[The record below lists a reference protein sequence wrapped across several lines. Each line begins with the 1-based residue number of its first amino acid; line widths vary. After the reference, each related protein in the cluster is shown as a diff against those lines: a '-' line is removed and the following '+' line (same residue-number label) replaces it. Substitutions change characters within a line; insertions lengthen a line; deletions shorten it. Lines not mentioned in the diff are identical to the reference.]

1 MKKAL
6 IYIASMATLL
16 STSCSSEL
24 ETAPA
29 GSSVSDEQLQEL
41 IEKGAD
47 IVLTPMMEGAV
58 NYMHTGNRRA
68 GTNDRGFMIW
78 NLGMDMQGNDMVLC
92 DLTNWFADEYMFEN
106 LRQQTASYTADR
118 WYCYYK
124 IVYQAN
130 QILDLIARIPA
141 GAETEMTPVFKAQ
154 ALTYRALAYYYLMT
168 IYQDDYLHGG
178 KDKAG
183 VPLYQTVEDAK
194 GRTPSTEVFSTIT
207 EDLKTAVALFEAA
220 GYDPMGS
227 KTDIDQTVA
236 NMVLARVAV
245 TTGEYATAA
254 KAAGAVISAGYSLM
268 NEEQYTESGFQSVAL
283 PETIWGYG
291 WTDATS
297 IGNRAFAA
305 FMSVIG
311 SSYGGVLGNAC
322 YVAIDNRLYDQI
334 PDTDYRKYCFL
345 PSNWEPVK
353 GRVIPKYA
361 NVKFATQSFYQDEI
375 YMRLAEAYLL
385 KAEAEARG
393 GNDAAAQQ
401 TLFDLVSERDTA
413 YAKSTKT
420 GAALLDEI
428 FLQSRIELWGEGH
441 EFFTNKRFNVG
452 VDRTSSA
459 NHTHKAVKAAG
470 KEFTYQIPLSIELNS
485 NPHINAGD
493 QNPL

>member
-6 IYIASMATLL
+6 IYIASAATLL
-16 STSCSSEL
+16 SASCSSDL
-24 ETAPA
+24 DTAPA
-29 GSSVSDEQLQEL
+29 GDKFSDEQLEEL
-41 IEKGAD
+41 LKTDAEL
-47 IVLTPMMEGAV
+47 VLQSMMLGAV
-58 NYMHTGNRRA
+58 NYMHTGNRSG
-68 GTNDRGFMIW
+68 GTNDSGFMIW

-124 IVYQAN
+124 IVFQAN
-130 QILDLIARIPA
+130 QILDRILLIPED
-141 GAETEMTPVFKAQ
+141 AEGRALVYKAQ
-154 ALTYRALAYYYLMT
+154 ALTYRALAYYYLMAV
-168 IYQDDYLHGG
+168 YQDDYLHGG

-183 VPLYQTVEDAK
+183 VPLYLTVEDAK

-207 EDLKTAVALFEAA
+207 EDLKTAVALFGAA
-220 GYDPMGS
+220 GYDPKQS
-227 KTDIDQTVA
+227 TSDIDQTVA

-245 TTGEYATAA
+245 TTGDYATAA
-254 KAAGAVISAGYSLM
+254 AAADAVITAGYSLM
-268 NEEQYTESGFQSVAL
+268 NEEQYTESGFQSTAL
-283 PETIWGYG
+283 PETVWGYT
-291 WTDATS
+291 WADATS
-297 IGNRAFAA
+297 LGNRSFAA

-311 SSYGGVLGNAC
+311 SSYGGVWGNAC
-322 YVAIDNRLYDQI
+322 YVAIDSRLYDQI
-334 PDTDYRKYCFL
+334 PATDYRKKCFQDADL
-345 PSNWEPVK
+345 EVAPGK
-353 GRVIPKYA
+353 VIPKYA
-361 NVKFATQSFYQDEI
+361 NRKFATQSFYQDEV

-401 TLFDLVSERDTA
+401 TLFDLVSKRDAA

-420 GAALLDEI
+420 GAGLLDEI

-452 VDRTSSA
+452 VDRSSSA
-459 NHTHKAVKAAG
+459 NHTHKAVKPAG